1 MINETVVKKISK
13 KNKISIFQNFR
24 NIIFCLC
31 FALFFFSGS
40 GNVMHDMELQI
51 KANILRIELLEKQN
65 QTLRLTLKKM
75 NEKYELHLS
84 NEEVRTPRM
93 CNRNNFCYG

>member
-1 MINETVVKKISK
+1 
-13 KNKISIFQNFR
+13 
-24 NIIFCLC
+24 
-31 FALFFFSGS
+31 
-40 GNVMHDMELQI
+40 MELQI